1 MGHSKETQAL
11 RRRQLDRKLG
21 RIDVAALQPPPEGW
35 VRATRQ
41 ALGINGRQLAERL
54 GVSRSQV
61 SHIER
66 AERSME
72 LTMQTLVRV
81 AEGLECNLVYALVP
95 RRGSL
100 EETVNRRARK
110 VATSLVERI
119 AGSMALEAQPTDVE
133 ERERLI
139 DSTAADL
146 VRTLDKSL
154 WDVEP

>member
-1 MGHSKETQAL
+1 
-11 RRRQLDRKLG
+11 
-21 RIDVAALQPPPEGW
+21 
-35 VRATRQ
+35 
-41 ALGINGRQLAERL
+41 
-54 GVSRSQV
+54 
-61 SHIER
+61 
-66 AERSME
+66 
-72 LTMQTLVRV
+72 MQTLVRV
-81 AEGLECNLVYALVP
+81 ADALECELVYALVP

-100 EETVNRRARK
+100 EEIVNSRARK

-139 DSTAADL
+139 DATAADL